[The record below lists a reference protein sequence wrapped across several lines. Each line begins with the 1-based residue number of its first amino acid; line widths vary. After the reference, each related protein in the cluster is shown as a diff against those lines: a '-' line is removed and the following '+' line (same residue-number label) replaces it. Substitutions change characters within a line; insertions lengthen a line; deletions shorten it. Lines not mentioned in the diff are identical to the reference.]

1 MATPLTTTV
10 GSESTELTPN
20 PKDASSNYP
29 YTKNELPDL
38 EYTLHTRKWY
48 IAVFWAL
55 VLFDSVAIPLA
66 LYFGLFFGTHLSHN
80 AGETRRIIWKLPLFT
95 WRTHSFQYLYR
106 RTRRSLNI

>member
-1 MATPLTTTV
+1 MATTPTTAA
-10 GSESTELTPN
+10 GSVSTELPLN
-20 PKDASSNYP
+20 SKYPSSNSP
-29 YTKNELPDL
+29 YAKKELPDL

-48 IAVFWAL
+48 IALFWSL

-95 WRTHSFQYLYR
+95 WRTLSFQYLYR
-106 RTRRSLNI
+106 RTGRGLY